1 MKLRWNDVRRRRIKS
16 KKCGSPLYG
25 STSGYFTQRRTQSY
39 PMLVPYGRELCDIPY
54 VFLKTTSSMSDRPKA
69 LKGMLVGKTKNDEM
83 TLSSIQKNHKLEY
96 YTQKEMAGII
106 SILIKNGRVK
116 RLS

>member
-1 MKLRWNDVRRRRIKS
+1 
-16 KKCGSPLYG
+16 
-25 STSGYFTQRRTQSY
+25 
-39 PMLVPYGRELCDIPY
+39 MLVPYGRELCDIPY

-83 TLSSIQKNHKLEY
+83 ALRSIQRIKY
-96 YTQKEMAGII
+96 YTPTEMAGII

-116 RLS
+116 RLN